1 MALFGLFGRSG
12 RVRTLEVLPVSRII
26 ANQNGLRK
34 VVDEEGISELAESIA
49 NSGLLRP
56 LAVHKKGL
64 KYELVSGERR
74 LRAVKK
80 LGHKRVL
87 CIVDRSGGDDLA
99 LTAMIESLQSE
110 APDAFVQAE
119 CCLKLMNRLK
129 MSEEQLA
136 GRMGKSRRFVADK
149 LCLLNIEPSVRDGIR
164 RYALSERHAR
174 AALMLDET
182 EQRLELVRIAGEGR
196 LDAEQTEALAERMTA
211 GERPYDADGSGTK
224 PESETKPEIVPEIKP
239 ETKPRR
245 VVVRLVKD
253 YRVFLNTVNTACE
266 QLRSGGIKVD
276 VDKSDR
282 EDGLDIVIRVTR
294 ERAKRAI
301 GKN

>member
-182 EQRLELVRIAGEGR
+182 EQRLELVRLAGEGR
-196 LDAEQTEALAERMTA
+196 LDAEQTEALAERMIA
-211 GERPYDADGSGTK
+211 GERPCDAEGY
-224 PESETKPEIVPEIKP
+224 ETKPEIEPEIKP

-276 VDKSDR
+276 MDKSDR